1 MGSQVDSREGRFG
14 ELRFKAKG
22 LGLGFRELHPY
33 GVSRAFLCLQLL
45 LVVA

>member
-22 LGLGFRELHPY
+22 LGLGFRELQLP
-33 GVSRAFLCLQLL
+33 RPALQK
-45 LVVA
+45 